1 MLVSQKVL
9 FCSLKRKT
17 SLDTSSLHS
26 MSTPSLALVQ
36 DENTNDQLSHPFS
49 STDTFPSDQNVLSS
63 NMNGTF
69 TAPEIKIEPDEM
81 NRASTETSSTM
92 KSPSLPPPAT
102 ASSTNSI
109 PGRSALD
116 VPSQAAS
123 LSHSPTPDVYSVKS
137 PPTADRPS
145 MSPTT
150 TTSARNPL
158 ASLHSAKRK
167 RLPQDKVGQLEDRI
181 ALDARDADAW
191 LALIGEHQAKGKI
204 SDARNTYERFFRVF
218 PDLVRFQL
226 KL

>member
-1 MLVSQKVL
+1 
-9 FCSLKRKT
+9 
-17 SLDTSSLHS
+17 
-26 MSTPSLALVQ
+26 MSTPSLAIVQ
-36 DENTNDQLSHPFS
+36 DENTNDQPS
-49 STDTFPSDQNVLSS
+49 STLSSTNALLSDQAVFSI
-63 NMNGTF
+63 NMNGAF
-69 TAPEIKIEPDEM
+69 SAPEIKIEPDEM
-81 NRASTETSSTM
+81 NRASTENSSTM

-102 ASSTNSI
+102 GSSTNAI

-116 VPSQAAS
+116 VPPPAAS
-123 LSHSPTPDVYSVKS
+123 SSSHSPTPDVYSVKS

-145 MSPTT
+145 MSPPT

-204 SDARNTYERFFRVF
+204 SDARNTYERFFKVF
-218 PDLVRFQL
+218 PDLVRPSHLIISTFTDFL
-226 KL
+226 